1 MEYEGNTNSENSE
14 PLESQESHKQ
24 KAWEKNFSK
33 RWKQPTKGQLV
44 EALQEAK
51 HSVHVLEERLEKL
64 EGTTVSLI
72 AYINQRI
79 P

>member
-1 MEYEGNTNSENSE
+1 MECEGNTNSENSE

-44 EALQEAK
+44 ESLEEAK
-51 HSVHVLEERLEKL
+51 NSVHVLEERLQKL
-64 EGTTVSLI
+64 EGTTNSLI